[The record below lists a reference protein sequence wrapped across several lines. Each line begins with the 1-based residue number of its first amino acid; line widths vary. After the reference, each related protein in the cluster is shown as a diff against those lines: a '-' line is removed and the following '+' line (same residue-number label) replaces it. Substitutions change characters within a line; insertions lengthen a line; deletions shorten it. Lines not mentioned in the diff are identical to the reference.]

1 MSTNAMVSATTPS
14 GDRRVAGARRNGSAP
29 CIAGV
34 TAREARE
41 RRQVLAEIAAML
53 RRNPFLDVEL

>member
-1 MSTNAMVSATTPS
+1 MSTNAFVSATARN
-14 GDRRVAGARRNGSAP
+14 GERRAARARRSGSGP
-29 CIAGV
+29 CVAGV

>member
-1 MSTNAMVSATTPS
+1 MSTNAIVAAAARS
-14 GDRRVAGARRNGSAP
+14 GERRAARTRRNGCRP
-29 CIAGV
+29 CGSGI

>member
-1 MSTNAMVSATTPS
+1 MSTNAIVSATARS
-14 GDRRVAGARRNGSAP
+14 DRRVAGARRKGGAL
-29 CIAGV
+29 CVAGV

-53 RRNPFLDVEL
+53 RRNPFLDVEV